1 MKLSTRTN
9 LYYIIFSLFAFT
21 IGGLV
26 FNHYLN
32 RIFDDR
38 IEQDLQT
45 EKLLIQRE
53 IDHLDSMP
61 DLRSV
66 YGNLLQI
73 TLFNHPRKHFE
84 RLQDTVLFDSK
95 SDNFRLYRHLRVE
108 SNSKEGQGYIISLFK
123 SLESKQKLTQSI
135 IVSFVILFFILLGS
149 MIFMNNVIMRRVWTP
164 FYRTLQILNRYD
176 LNSQEALNLS
186 RTNIREFRLLNET
199 LDKMSEKILKD
210 YQNLKEFNENAAH
223 ELQTP
228 LAVIKSK
235 LDLLIQNEQLDKFQ
249 LDLIR
254 SVYEATSRMSKLNQG
269 LILISR
275 IQNNQF
281 SEPEDIDIQVIVDK
295 TLEHFQEMT
304 DLKYIQVERE
314 YTHPMILQMN
324 RTLAE
329 SLFTNLVSNA
339 IRHNYSNGLIKISIR
354 SNVFTISNTGPEL
367 NMDPRKLFDRF
378 RKSDSRPESV
388 GLGLSIV
395 QKICIFY
402 QLSLHYK
409 YHQGFH
415 TLVIS
420 L

>member
-1 MKLSTRTN
+1 
-9 LYYIIFSLFAFT
+9 
-21 IGGLV
+21 
-26 FNHYLN
+26 
-32 RIFDDR
+32 
-38 IEQDLQT
+38 
-45 EKLLIQRE
+45 
-53 IDHLDSMP
+53 
-61 DLRSV
+61 
-66 YGNLLQI
+66 
-73 TLFNHPRKHFE
+73 
-84 RLQDTVLFDSK
+84 
-95 SDNFRLYRHLRVE
+95 
-108 SNSKEGQGYIISLFK
+108 
-123 SLESKQKLTQSI
+123 
-135 IVSFVILFFILLGS
+135 
-149 MIFMNNVIMRRVWTP
+149 
-164 FYRTLQILNRYD
+164 
-176 LNSQEALNLS
+176 
-186 RTNIREFRLLNET
+186 
-199 LDKMSEKILKD
+199 MSEKILKD

-281 SEPEDIDIQVIVDK
+281 SESEDIDIQIIVDK

-339 IRHNYSNGLIKISIR
+339 IRHNHSNGLIKISIR